1 MKKFGVMIAL
11 LFSLLFASA
20 AVNAA
25 YSNDYFIEE
34 VEIDGTFSFPN
45 DSFRTVTVERGVA
58 VPVDVWV
65 HAFNNVDNVRVEV
78 SLKGYERGTISY
90 TSDIFELD
98 KNVVKKVP
106 LVLNL
111 PEDLDASETY
121 TLTIE
126 VSDKHNSVEQ
136 EHFIRI
142 KEKRHLLNVLDVI
155 FRPSSTVEAGRFLR
169 TVVRVENLGA
179 KAEKDI
185 KVSVSIP
192 ELGVSARD
200 FIDELVPTNKDNNN
214 DDDDESSL
222 STNELVLQIPKDAKE
237 GDYEVRVDVEFN
249 RGSDVETV
257 KKFVHVSGEGVADLT
272 ETIISLDST
281 SKSLMQGE
289 EGAYR
294 LTFAN
299 LGSKRN
305 LYSVEVLGAE
315 TWGNVNVEPGFLS
328 VGPSESGDLLVKV
341 TPRAD
346 STAGPKV
353 FTAKVMADNK
363 VVKEVNLNAN
373 VTEKA
378 GFSGLRNVLEVIF
391 AVLVIVLVILALVI
405 AFRKVRGREEGP
417 GVETN
422 SEQTYY

>member
-11 LFSLLFASA
+11 LFGLLFSSIT
-20 AVNAA
+20 VNAA
-25 YSNDYFIEE
+25 VSNDYFIERVDIE
-34 VEIDGTFSFPN
+34 GTFSFPN
-45 DSFRTVTVERGVA
+45 DYFRTVTVERGEA
-58 VPVDVWV
+58 VPIDVWV
-65 HAFNNVDNVRVEV
+65 KALNNVDNVRVEV

-98 KNVVKKVP
+98 ANVVKKVP

-121 TLTIE
+121 TLTVE
-126 VSDKHNSVEQ
+126 VSDKHNSFAQ

-155 FRPSSTVEAGRFLR
+155 FRPSSDVEAGRFLR

-179 KAEKDI
+179 KTEEDI
-185 KVSVSIP
+185 RVSVSIP
-192 ELGVSARD
+192 ELGVSTRD
-200 FIDELVPTNKDNNN
+200 FIDELVPENDEN
-214 DDDDESSL
+214 DDEENSL
-222 STNELVLQIPKDAKE
+222 STNELVLQIPRDAKE

-249 RGSDVETV
+249 RGSDITTV
-257 KKFVHVSGEGVADLT
+257 KRFVHVSGEDVTSDAT
-272 ETIISLDST
+272 QTIISLDST
-281 SKSLMQGE
+281 SKSLFQGE
-289 EGAYR
+289 EEIYR

-299 LGSKRN
+299 LGDKRN
-305 LYSVEVLGAE
+305 LYNVEVLGTE
-315 TWGNVNVEPGFLS
+315 TWGGVVVEPGFLS

-341 TPRAD
+341 TPKEDAALG
-346 STAGPKV
+346 SKV
-353 FTAKVMADNK
+353 FTARVMADNK
-363 VVKEVNLNAN
+363 LVKEINLNAD
-373 VTEKA
+373 VSERTS
-378 GFSGLRNVLEVIF
+378 FTGLRKTLEVLF
-391 AVLVIVLVILALVI
+391 AVLVIVLVVLALII

>member
-1 MKKFGVMIAL
+1 MKKFSVMIAL
-11 LFSLLFASA
+11 LFGLLFTSL

-25 YSNDYFIEE
+25 FSNDYRIEH
-34 VEIDGTFSFPN
+34 VEIDGTESVPEFYGA
-45 DSFRTVTVERGVA
+45 RTVTVERGQA
-58 VPVDVWV
+58 VPIDVWV
-65 HAFNNVDNVRVEV
+65 NAFNDVDNVRVEV

-90 TSDIFELD
+90 TSDVFELER
-98 KNVVKKVP
+98 NTVKKVP

-111 PEDLDASETY
+111 PEDLDSSETY

-126 VSDKHNSVEQ
+126 VSDKHNSFEE
-136 EHFIRI
+136 EHLIRI

-179 KAEKDI
+179 KSEEDI

-192 ELGVSARD
+192 ELGVSTRD
-200 FIDELVPTNKDNNN
+200 FVDELVTEEEDK
-214 DDDDESSL
+214 DDDESSL

-237 GDYEVRVDVEFN
+237 GDYEVRVDVEYN

-257 KKFVHVSGEGVADLT
+257 KKFIHVTGEPVKADET
-272 ETIISLDST
+272 QTIISLDST
-281 SKSLMQGE
+281 SQNLAKGE
-289 EGAYR
+289 EGVFR

-299 LGSKRN
+299 LGEDRN
-305 LYSVEVLGAE
+305 LYSVEVFGEE
-315 TWGNVNVEPGFLS
+315 TWGNVNVEPSFLS
-328 VGPSESGDLLVKV
+328 VGPSESGDLLIKV
-341 TPRAD
+341 TPKEDAT
-346 STAGPKV
+346 SGSKV
-353 FTAKVMADNK
+353 FTVKISADNK
-363 VVKEVNLNAN
+363 LVKEINLNAN
-373 VTEKA
+373 VAEKTV
-378 GFSGLRNVLEVIF
+378 GFGGIRNVLEVVF

-417 GVETN
+417 EVGSN